1 MLVKYYLSDNIKI
14 PFENFTILS
23 KQKKKKIHLK
33 PPKRLGWLCV
43 RLLNKRTNCN
53 LDINFSFSSP
63 KFNMPIQPKKYSTYL
78 NLHIL
83 NLFFLLKSYQT
94 SLRLSCSNKT
104 SSALFK

>member
-63 KFNMPIQPKKYSTYL
+63 KFDMPIQPKKKIDIPEST
-78 NLHIL
+78 H
-83 NLFFLLKSYQT
+83 S
-94 SLRLSCSNKT
+94 
-104 SSALFK
+104 